1 MVVLRGL
8 GLSRI
13 SVPIPIGRSSREK
26 VQTQHKKFA
35 RHLSPCMPLAP
46 HHTDL
51 KPVFVAASEAWR
63 CSSAKNAPQPPT
75 CRMRAERGHCRAAKK
90 LRKFFSIAF

>member
-35 RHLSPCMPLAP
+35 RHLSPCTPLAP

-51 KPVFVAASEAWR
+51 KPVFRHCIRGLAVLVREKSAPAADLPDASRTVTLPGCQKTAQIFLD
-63 CSSAKNAPQPPT
+63 CV
-75 CRMRAERGHCRAAKK
+75 
-90 LRKFFSIAF
+90 